1 MMFGA
6 PRCAPAITR
15 LHAGV
20 AQLVEQLIRNQ
31 QVLGSSPSAGSTES
45 MATGGV
51 CQSAGCCDVT
61 SHIDIFVSSGRDSTR
76 D

>member
-1 MMFGA
+1 VDEIVRKNIH
-6 PRCAPAITR
+6 RCPSESTDFR
-15 LHAGV
+15 LPTV
-20 AQLVEQLIRNQ
+20 RNQ

>member
-1 MMFGA
+1 
-6 PRCAPAITR
+6 
-15 LHAGV
+15 
-20 AQLVEQLIRNQ
+20 
-31 QVLGSSPSAGSTES
+31 

>member
-1 MMFGA
+1 VDEIVRKNIHRRPSESTDF
-6 PRCAPAITR
+6 R
-15 LHAGV
+15 LPTV
-20 AQLVEQLIRNQ
+20 RNQ